1 MAQVLARSTLEL
13 QSQVQ
18 QLQSQVAALYERLAT
33 IRGSR
38 VYRSLVKVRGLLTR
52 IKREAIHR

>member
-1 MAQVLARSTLEL
+1 L
-13 QSQVQ
+13 QT
-18 QLQSQVAALYERLAT
+18 QVAALAGRLDT

-38 VYRSLVKVRGLLTR
+38 VYRSLVKVRSLLTR